1 MRNDKDNVIV
11 TKTLDFSVQVMEYCE
26 VLEQNKKF
34 VIARQLLRSATGIGA
49 NVYEAQNAESKA
61 DFIHK
66 MKIAAKEA
74 SETLY
79 WFLLCE
85 RSKNYQFDAGLK
97 MKLDEIIKIL
107 SKIISS
113 SKQ

>member
-1 MRNDKDNVIV
+1 MRNDKENVIV
-11 TKTLDFSVQVMEYCE
+11 TKTLDFSVLVMEYCE
-26 VLEQNKKF
+26 ALEQNKKF
-34 VIARQLLRSATGIGA
+34 VVARQLLRSATSIGA
-49 NVYEAQNAESKA
+49 NVFEAQNAESKA

-79 WFLLCE
+79 WLILCV
-85 RSKNYQFDAGLK
+85 RSKSYSYDSKLK
-97 MKLDEIIKIL
+97 EDLDEILKIL

-113 SKQ
+113 SKS